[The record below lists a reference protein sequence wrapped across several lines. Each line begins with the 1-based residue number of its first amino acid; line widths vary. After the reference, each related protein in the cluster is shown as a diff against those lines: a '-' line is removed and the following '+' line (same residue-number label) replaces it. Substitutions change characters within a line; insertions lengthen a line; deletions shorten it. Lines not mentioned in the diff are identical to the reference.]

1 MQDDTANGVANADDA
16 LMGSSADPSDP
27 STSTATPEGEGE
39 YECTCPKCGET
50 FTVSIAGNKD
60 DENGKESVTASDD
73 MPDGNSGDA
82 TDDYGSGMTPGY
94 TFHGSR

>member
-1 MQDDTANGVANADDA
+1 MAMLQDDTQNADDS
-16 LMGSSADPSDP
+16 LMGSSADPADP
-27 STSTATPEGEGE
+27 STSTATQDPQGADE
-39 YECTCPKCGET
+39 YDCTCPKCGNE
-50 FTVSIAGNKD
+50 FTVTLKD
-60 DENGKESVTASDD
+60 GEAEPDPGDASDT